1 MEVTKFQVPT
11 DSNTGRFR
19 VLQTQSVDGWTPVNL
34 RAELNDSGTGTWLI
48 APDHDEDGIPDCV
61 TDEHKTQLDTAFE
74 KLSLWKI
81 VTDESEVVANVTN
94 QESIQNSPVD
104 LDPYPTYGAWV
115 EWITGQFNPTPIQR
129 NWWGG
134 GNGNSGRLA
143 GVNSAFNASK
153 NGSVKQVFGGTS
165 PYRMHSADFTWQSLP
180 PDVTNFY
187 SIIWGELSPGVTEY
201 KELKPREYDTIL
213 TTLLGTASEFNAFLA
228 IVGCQ
233 NRYCISGNFSDTA
246 SNFGKAWFYK
256 KMAARTPTL
265 TNVTYKRGSQIVNNG
280 DSIVTCVGDAVNL
293 TATAEYSVALSDQT
307 VEFTVPVSLKFVS
320 TPPAEHAYLNQPGQF
335 ISLEPGA
342 YHITADLPTGD
353 STSTQISIISTK
365 VDAITAVKTDI
376 PSEAVPDSDILCKNQ
391 NQSLD
396 LTATI
401 TPDISDAIADSLITW
416 EVTPSAAG
424 SFTDNTGKT
433 AVWVQ
438 APDFVSSFEDDVVI
452 TARCGSNIGTE
463 FKLTIVSAVGSTI
476 HVATSSDSQHLGT
489 SPPDALVSLLPNVE
503 VPKVQKFATDVDAYP
518 LGGPDGWNLNIVS
531 GGAGVTDITDVFDLV
546 TVEHVV
552 DNKLKFTVRTIL
564 DAPPGE
570 YHVVDPTGHSEHVFV
585 TKVEIDPV
593 VSNVSLSFSDP
604 INSIINPAG
613 IIIETDPNE
622 DNVAVIEITN
632 VEPSS
637 VILNDDD
644 DRIIWTIES
653 QGGNAE
659 FFVPTSGTS
668 DNTGKKVRAY
678 GISPGRVLFKV
689 HLNGS
694 STACET
700 YEAEI
705 VAQKDVP
712 FRATMYKTPAGDG
725 TLASTT
731 HANSHINLA
740 NIFLRQ
746 VGIRLVPDFDS
757 TIMPWTPEIVVTP
770 DSSRPGFYNG
780 DVDNS
785 IVHVLEDVD
794 FSDLKLTLLANL
806 RSDIV
811 SIAYIESSIGPSDR
825 GRTRAHPAN
834 VSGESITYNY
844 RITVADPPESHT
856 MILKD
861 EVEMDASHP
870 DVWGFTV
877 FNLNGDPL
885 GDAQRYA
892 ETIAHELGHVLN
904 INHRLQDG
912 LTKPITGNL
921 LDNTA
926 SGPDLDLIQ
935 LKAMHGSEVFE

>member
-61 TDEHKTQLDTAFE
+61 TDAHKTQLDIAFE

-585 TKVEIDPV
+585 TKVELDV
-593 VSNVSLSFSDP
+593 T
-604 INSIINPAG
+604 NSA
-613 IIIETDPNE
+613 
-622 DNVAVIEITN
+622 
-632 VEPSS
+632 
-637 VILNDDD
+637 
-644 DRIIWTIES
+644 
-653 QGGNAE
+653 
-659 FFVPTSGTS
+659 
-668 DNTGKKVRAY
+668 
-678 GISPGRVLFKV
+678 
-689 HLNGS
+689 
-694 STACET
+694 
-700 YEAEI
+700 
-705 VAQKDVP
+705 
-712 FRATMYKTPAGDG
+712 
-725 TLASTT
+725 
-731 HANSHINLA
+731 
-740 NIFLRQ
+740 
-746 VGIRLVPDFDS
+746 
-757 TIMPWTPEIVVTP
+757 
-770 DSSRPGFYNG
+770 
-780 DVDNS
+780 
-785 IVHVLEDVD
+785 
-794 FSDLKLTLLANL
+794 LTLLEQNTLTATVTP
-806 RSDIV
+806 SIV
-811 SIAYIESSIGPSDR
+811 SATNYEFEIKRKGTSNWFSIVNGTSNIFTGKARVAGKFKLRVKATIGGSQCISDEKEIEVQFPSFEDIAGDTAVQVAMDTAWTETKNAATPPPNPTVREQGFYIRLNTLTEKYEMTATETGDPFPPTGDTIIDLGPVPLDIPLNPTPLDSPIYTVANFHTHVPLTFVDPGFIGDVGPSNFDKDHQGDMVGIVYDYIATHNSSGGIFPPLTHIR
-825 GRTRAHPAN
+825 GGHDIDNPAKLY
-834 VSGESITYNY
+834 GFG
-844 RITVADPPESHT
+844 PPGS
-856 MILKD
+856 
-861 EVEMDASHP
+861 VP
-870 DVWGFTV
+870 
-877 FNLNGDPL
+877 
-885 GDAQRYA
+885 
-892 ETIAHELGHVLN
+892 
-904 INHRLQDG
+904 
-912 LTKPITGNL
+912 PIRRST
-921 LDNTA
+921 
-926 SGPDLDLIQ
+926 P
-935 LKAMHGSEVFE
+935 